1 MLPELL
7 RDLEQGRWVVLDAA
21 STSPPAHLLP
31 EGPGVVVSSGGSSG
45 GRRLCLQPLVNLDRS
60 AAATAQWLRACGL
73 DPAAA
78 LLVNPLPGHHV
89 SGLMPWWRARCW
101 GSQHVRL
108 EPRLMKTPEALLAAS
123 RSWPTGPRLLSLVP
137 TQLKRLLDHPSGL
150 HWLQGFDLI
159 WVGGAALP
167 GDLAERARDGGVPLA
182 PCYGST
188 ETAAMV
194 AALPPQR
201 FLAGE
206 SGCGDAL
213 PDVDWRL
220 ASDGGLELRTPRLAL
235 GCWQPEQPDRLQRL
249 TDAAGWWRSGDRAR
263 FRPGLQILGR
273 LDTAM
278 HSGGETVFPE
288 QLEQRLQAAARAAG
302 LAVDAVLLLGVPDP
316 EWGERLVA
324 LVRLED
330 AGLLEA
336 LQRLTQGWPPAER
349 PRRWLLC
356 PELAPTEAGK
366 WQRQHWLRWLE
377 RLDAAEA

>member
-1 MLPELL
+1 M
-7 RDLEQGRWVVLDAA
+7 
-21 STSPPAHLLP
+21 
-31 EGPGVVVSSGGSSG
+31 
-45 GRRLCLQPLVNLDRS
+45 
-60 AAATAQWLRACGL
+60 
-73 DPAAA
+73 
-78 LLVNPLPGHHV
+78 
-89 SGLMPWWRARCW
+89 
-101 GSQHVRL
+101 RL

-263 FRPGLQILGR
+263 LRPGLQILGR

-336 LQRLTQGWPPAER
+336 VQRLTQGWPPAER